1 MNYKRTKKERSRRSN
16 KGKLIVILFILL
28 IIVCLTKSFSKEEQ
42 ETVSQENRQDENEIA
57 GTERIEEK
65 ITEKSSFPTDVFG
78 VPVYTE
84 LIEINTKARPGT
96 KRRIRYIVIHETDNF
111 EKTTGAKNHAQ
122 FLSENNMASTS
133 WHYTVDDKEIYHH
146 IPDNEV
152 AYHAAN
158 EIGNLYGIGVELC
171 VNHGG
176 DFEKTFD
183 NATKLVA
190 YLLKEYDLTIY
201 DLKTHHDFSG
211 KDCPN
216 SILKNNR
223 MDEFIEKVEEYM

>member
-1 MNYKRTKKERSRRSN
+1 MNKKRMKKERRSN
-16 KGKLIVILFILL
+16 KRKLIVILL
-28 IIVCLTKSFSKEEQ
+28 IISIIFCIIKSFSKKEQ
-42 ETVSQENRQDENEIA
+42 ETISQENSKDDEITLA
-57 GTERIEEK
+57 DITE

-78 VPVYTE
+78 VPVHTE
-84 LIEINTKARPGT
+84 LIESNTKARPGT

-111 EKTTGAKNHAQ
+111 DKTTGAKNHAQ
-122 FLSENNMASTS
+122 FLSKNNMDPTS

-158 EIGNLYGIGVELC
+158 EIGNLYGIGIELC
-171 VNHGG
+171 VNSGG
-176 DFEKTFD
+176 NFEKTFN

-190 YLLKEYDLTIY
+190 YLLKEYNLTIY

-211 KDCPN
+211 KDCPH

-223 MDEFIEKVEEYM
+223 MDEFIEKVEKYM

>member
-1 MNYKRTKKERSRRSN
+1 MNKKRIKKERRS
-16 KGKLIVILFILL
+16 KKRKLIVILL
-28 IIVCLTKSFSKEEQ
+28 IISIIFCLIKSLSKKEQ
-42 ETVSQENRQDENEIA
+42 ETISQENSRDENEITVA
-57 GTERIEEK
+57 NMTE

-78 VPVYTE
+78 VPVHTE
-84 LIEINTKARPGT
+84 LIESNTKARPGT

-111 EKTTGAKNHAQ
+111 DKTTGAKNHAQ
-122 FLSENNMASTS
+122 FLSENNMDSTS

-158 EIGNLYGIGVELC
+158 EIGNLYGIGIELC
-171 VNHGG
+171 VNSGG
-176 DFEKTFD
+176 NFEKTFN

-190 YLLKEYDLTIY
+190 YLLKEYNLTIY

-211 KDCPN
+211 KDCPH

-223 MDEFIEKVEEYM
+223 MDEFIEKVEKYM